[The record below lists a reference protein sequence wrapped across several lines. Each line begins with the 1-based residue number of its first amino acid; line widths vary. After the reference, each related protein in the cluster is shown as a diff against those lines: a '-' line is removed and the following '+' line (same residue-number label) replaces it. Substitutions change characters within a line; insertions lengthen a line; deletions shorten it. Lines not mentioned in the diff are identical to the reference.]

1 MFRDDRD
8 HIDILI
14 GLVVVAAV
22 VAMFVAVARG
32 RSGVPQAG
40 QTDNAAQHTPV
51 HTDFTAVTVPAPS
64 QPAAQR
70 NVIATV
76 FECERH
82 GQRVLSDQPCGDD
95 AVVRSVPK
103 PNSMQAQ
110 DTSNLYAPVPTHYP
124 EPSTSGASGGVMRP
138 NAAVCAS
145 IERRIKSIDARM
157 RRKYTNW
164 EGEYYRGQLRE
175 LKNQRWD
182 AGCRWL
188 KSPGME

>member
-1 MFRDDRD
+1 MFREDRD

-32 RSGVPQAG
+32 RSGIPQAAR
-40 QTDNAAQHTPV
+40 TDNAAPSMPAHP
-51 HTDFTAVTVPAPS
+51 HSARGTVS
-64 QPAAQR
+64 TQPQSALQS

-95 AVVRSVPK
+95 AILRKVSE

-110 DTSNLYAPVPTHYP
+110 DTSNLYAPVPTSFRQ
-124 EPSTSGASGGVMRP
+124 PSTSGSSGGVTRP
-138 NAAVCAS
+138 NAAECAS
-145 IERRIKSIDARM
+145 IEQRINSIDARM
-157 RRKYTNW
+157 RRKYTSTQ
-164 EGEYYRGQLRE
+164 GEYFRGELRD
-175 LKNQRWD
+175 LRNQRWD

-188 KSPGME
+188 KSPG